1 LALMAFS
8 LRLFDRA
15 DRVFVWMGGVVL
27 MSAVNYGLSAIT
39 LWTTYLS
46 YQLPTMLREDFL
58 SPLIAAGWV
67 MVWWVWFRLH
77 RPPWIPRAV
86 DVLTVMLMIAN
97 MISGSLFSA
106 FVSQKVAAAFV
117 PISLGV
123 QLLFFAL
130 LLWVVVLGIRKKGVE
145 GWIALP
151 TVLLRG
157 IGQFQREHSTL
168 HFQSSGTPIGLEI
181 SIAQIANLLLA
192 VVVGWLLLRRL
203 LMSLRE
209 QRLMA
214 EDINLR
220 LVQSGQEQLQM
231 ALDVKQAQEVQLVI
245 LPEARTVLPGLVIES
260 EYRPAR
266 AVGGD
271 FFQIV
276 PRPLDGS
283 LLIVAGDVTGK
294 GLKASMMV
302 AFLVGSIRSTV
313 DWSADPSAVL
323 KALNHRLMGRGD
335 AQATCLALRIGA
347 DGNVLLANAGHIPPY
362 LNGEPLAMEGA
373 LPLGMTSDLDLSVMR
388 FKLAVGDRLVLMS
401 DGIVE
406 AQDVAGN
413 LFGFDRAHDLLRKAK
428 TAAELAIAAQNF
440 GQEDD
445 ISVISV
451 TRTAVSKPAVA

>member
-1 LALMAFS
+1 
-8 LRLFDRA
+8 
-15 DRVFVWMGGVVL
+15 
-27 MSAVNYGLSAIT
+27 
-39 LWTTYLS
+39 
-46 YQLPTMLREDFL
+46 
-58 SPLIAAGWV
+58 
-67 MVWWVWFRLH
+67 
-77 RPPWIPRAV
+77 
-86 DVLTVMLMIAN
+86 
-97 MISGSLFSA
+97 
-106 FVSQKVAAAFV
+106 
-117 PISLGV
+117 
-123 QLLFFAL
+123 
-130 LLWVVVLGIRKKGVE
+130 
-145 GWIALP
+145 
-151 TVLLRG
+151 
-157 IGQFQREHSTL
+157 
-168 HFQSSGTPIGLEI
+168 
-181 SIAQIANLLLA
+181 
-192 VVVGWLLLRRL
+192 
-203 LMSLRE
+203 
-209 QRLMA
+209 
-214 EDINLR
+214 
-220 LVQSGQEQLQM
+220 
-231 ALDVKQAQEVQLVI
+231 
-245 LPEARTVLPGLVIES
+245 
-260 EYRPAR
+260 
-266 AVGGD
+266 
-271 FFQIV
+271 
-276 PRPLDGS
+276 LDGS

-406 AQDVAGN
+406 AQDIAGN